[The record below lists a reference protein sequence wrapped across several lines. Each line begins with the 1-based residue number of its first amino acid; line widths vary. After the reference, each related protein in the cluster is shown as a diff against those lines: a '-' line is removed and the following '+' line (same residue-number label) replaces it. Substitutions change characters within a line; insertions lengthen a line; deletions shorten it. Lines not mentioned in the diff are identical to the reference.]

1 MLKTVRRLP
10 WFRVLAIAKLAL
22 TARRHMRNLTPG
34 ERRRMAGLARRGHQ
48 LAPGERE
55 ELRGLVSRL
64 EPRVFAAAA
73 ADAFSPWP
81 VGRLLRGR
89 G

>member
-1 MLKTVRRLP
+1 MFRAVRTLP

-22 TARRHMRNLTPG
+22 TARRHMRNLTPV
-34 ERRRMAGLARRGHQ
+34 ERRRMAALARRGHR
-48 LAPGERE
+48 LAPHERD
-55 ELRGLVSRL
+55 ELRGLVARL

-81 VGRLLRGR
+81 VGRVLRGR
-89 G
+89 S